1 MSGRELALAYSDL
14 FCRNASVYTAR
25 PGMEAWATGRTLN
38 MHPTD
43 RTMGNFAAASSSL
56 HVLLHLVSCRPE
68 PISDD
73 VMLARLLAL
82 CQAQPH
88 YQTGRHVV
96 QVGRGERGRM
106 GGVDPGA
113 GTLLCA
119 SAQHSHPCAL
129 QYGRM
134 VGYLE
139 DNVVSPTSLD
149 LSEQPGRDRLLPPPL
164 EDCTPLVV
172 ALEKLQGPGGLAVT
186 LQGEGLRQR
195 CNMVVCVGRSVVPK
209 CLELQ
214 DGGSDGG
221 SCLLRLEARKD
232 EHLGWGVVT
241 SGRWC
246 RTGWTP
252 CSGGC
257 TRRRGRWPP

>member
-96 QVGRGERGRM
+96 QVGRRETGRVRVLTREWGPCSVLPLNTPAPAPCSTAAWWGTWRTTWSRPRPSTSASSL
-106 GGVDPGA
+106 GGTACCPLPWRTAPPWWWPLRSCRAPGA
-113 GTLLCA
+113 W
-119 SAQHSHPCAL
+119 Q
-129 QYGRM
+129 
-134 VGYLE
+134 
-139 DNVVSPTSLD
+139 
-149 LSEQPGRDRLLPPPL
+149 
-164 EDCTPLVV
+164 
-172 ALEKLQGPGGLAVT
+172 
-186 LQGEGLRQR
+186 
-195 CNMVVCVGRSVVPK
+195 
-209 CLELQ
+209 
-214 DGGSDGG
+214 
-221 SCLLRLEARKD
+221 
-232 EHLGWGVVT
+232 
-241 SGRWC
+241 
-246 RTGWTP
+246 
-252 CSGGC
+252 
-257 TRRRGRWPP
+257 